1 MKSHD
6 QSTKKNC
13 CSNEDILITSS
24 RDPVCGMDVNEEKN
38 SLRHEYQGT
47 DFYFCSSHCLKA
59 FTKNPT
65 AYISDKNEITKIKGN
80 SRPVIIGALGVGVLL
95 LIFFGIVT
103 LANGSAE
110 SAFQEFKRIWYWIL
124 ILASGFGFQL
134 GLFTYLKQRIAE
146 KTTIATA
153 EVAAS
158 GTVST
163 GSMVACCAHGL
174 VNVLPLVGVSAAA
187 AFLATYQLPLIL
199 IGVFSN
205 LVGITIM
212 LGIIQKHGLLPHN
225 AFGQYVADHSMRKF
239 RNGLIAVGVVV
250 VALTFFSTAA
260 QSATLVEAAEQDT
273 VITLKAQTD
282 DQKRVKVKVTPQ
294 EIRFNEPVR
303 FEITFDTHSVDLS
316 FDPAEIAILE
326 FGHGVLVRPDKWDGT
341 AAGGHHRSGLIIF
354 KSIPKDTN
362 TLKLILRDVAGVPER
377 TFTWDLVPNN

>member
-6 QSTKKNC
+6 QNTKKSC
-13 CSNEDILITSS
+13 CANEDVLITSS
-24 RDPVCGMDVNEEKN
+24 RDPVCGMDVTEEGN
-38 SLRHEYQGT
+38 SLHHEYKGT
-47 DFYFCSSHCLKA
+47 DYYFCSSHCLKA
-59 FTKNPT
+59 FTKNST
-65 AYISDKNEITKIKGN
+65 TYISDKNEITKVHGN
-80 SRPVIIGALGVGVLL
+80 NRPVIFGALSVGVLL
-95 LIFFGIVT
+95 LIFFVIVT
-103 LANGSAE
+103 LANGSVD

-124 ILASGFGFQL
+124 LLASGFGFHL
-134 GLFTYLKQRIAE
+134 GIFTYLKQRIAE
-146 KTTIATA
+146 KNTIATA

-187 AFLATYQLPLIL
+187 LLATYHLPLIL

-212 LGIIQKHGLLPHN
+212 LGIIQKHDLLPHN
-225 AFGQYVADHSMRKF
+225 VFVQYVAAHSTRKF
-239 RNGLIAVGVVV
+239 RNCLIAVGVIVV
-250 VALTFFSTAA
+250 VLTFFSTAA
-260 QSATLVEAAEQDT
+260 QSATLGEAAEQDT
-273 VITLKAQTD
+273 VIVLKAQTD
-282 DQKRVKVKVTPQ
+282 DQKRVKIKVTPQ
-294 EIRFNEPVR
+294 EIRFGEPVC

-326 FGHGVLVRPDKWDGT
+326 FGHGVLVKPDKWDGT
-341 AAGGHHRSGLIIF
+341 TAGGHHRSGRLIF
-354 KSIPKDTN
+354 KSIPKDTK

>member
-1 MKSHD
+1 MKPHD
-6 QSTKKNC
+6 HENFKSC
-13 CSNEDILITSS
+13 CAKEGDLVSS
-24 RDPVCGMDVNEEKN
+24 KDPVCGMNVSEDDN
-38 SLRHEYQGT
+38 SLHYEFQGT
-47 DFYFCSSHCLKA
+47 DYFFCSSHCLKA
-59 FTKNPT
+59 FTKNPV
-65 AYISDKNEITKIKGN
+65 AYLADQGKINKTN
-80 SRPVIIGALGVGVLL
+80 SNNRPVVFGTIGVGVLL
-95 LIFFGIVT
+95 VIFFGIVT
-103 LANGSAE
+103 LANGSFG
-110 SAFQEFKRIWYWIL
+110 SALQEFKRIWYWIF

-212 LGIIQKHGLLPHN
+212 LGIIQKHSLLPQN
-225 AFGQYVADHSMRKF
+225 AFGHFIAEHSMKKF

-260 QSATLVEAAEQDT
+260 QSATHAGVVGQDT
-273 VITLKAQTD
+273 VITLKAKAD
-282 DQKRVKVKVTPQ
+282 NQKRVKVKVTPQ
-294 EIRFNEPVR
+294 EIRFDEPVQ
-303 FEITFDTHSVDLS
+303 FKITFDTHSVDLS
-316 FDPAEIAILE
+316 FDLIAISSLE
-326 FGHGVLVRPDKWDGT
+326 LDDNLVLRPVKWDG
-341 AAGGHHRSGLIIF
+341 AAPGGHHRSGVLVF
-354 KSIPKDTN
+354 KSIPKETKF
-362 TLKLILRDVAGVPER
+362 LKLTLENVAGVPER
-377 TFTWDLVPNN
+377 TFVWGLTSEK